1 MPKFIMKKMI
11 MNWVLVVVL
20 FLIELRGKHHRYNI
34 FFFLG
39 EDTISL
45 ADRTPCAYVTTC
57 LSPE

>member
-34 FFFLG
+34 FFCVC

-45 ADRTPCAYVTTC
+45 ADRTPCAYVNTC

>member
-34 FFFLG
+34 FFC

-45 ADRTPCAYVTTC
+45 ADRTPCAYVNTY

>member
-20 FLIELRGKHHRYNI
+20 FLIELCGKHHRYNI
-34 FFFLG
+34 FFVC

-45 ADRTPCAYVTTC
+45 ADRTPCAYVNTC